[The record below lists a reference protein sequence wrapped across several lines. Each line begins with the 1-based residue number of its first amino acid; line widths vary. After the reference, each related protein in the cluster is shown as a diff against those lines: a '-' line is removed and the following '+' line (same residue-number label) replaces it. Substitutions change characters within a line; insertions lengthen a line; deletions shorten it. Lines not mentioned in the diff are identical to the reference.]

1 MLHDEFVDELDRLAR
16 GFKMSMTAERAE
28 AIWKLVQ
35 NRSLPVWTAA
45 VDRAL
50 LDPRMPI
57 GDRLIKYVYEAADAD
72 RQAYSGRSHSTSQ
85 PIPGPR
91 DPVYGQFRYDL
102 MREVVEKKLTP
113 AAVAEKLRAATGFFP
128 GHAHAMLIEADEYDR
143 ASAEVAG
150 TGRSAWDAVHLSATE
165 VLSYG

>member
-1 MLHDEFVDELDRLAR
+1 MIRAEFSEELTRLCN
-16 GFKMSMTAERAE
+16 GFRQEMTPERAE
-28 AIWKLVQ
+28 AIWQLVEH
-35 NRSLPVWTAA
+35 RSLPAWRAA

-50 LDPRMPI
+50 IDPRFPT
-57 GDRLIKYVYEAADAD
+57 GDRLLKFVEESADAD

-91 DPVYGQFRYDL
+91 DPIYGQFRYDL

-113 AAVAEKLRAATGFFP
+113 TAVAEKLRAASGFFAA
-128 GHAHAMLIEADEYDR
+128 HANAMLIEADEYDR

-150 TGRSAWDAVHLSATE
+150 TGRSAWEAVHLSATE
-165 VLSYG
+165 VLSND